1 MFKTIGRVLL
11 PMVACAVLAAA
22 PGVFA
27 QVATQPSGTVGQGRM
42 RPGPA
47 LIIARYK
54 HAVSQLDLTDDQ
66 RMEIDAFFN
75 QVNQQG
81 MDLSQKLADAD
92 PSDRYQML
100 GDFVKQLHSQ
110 LANLLSDGQ
119 LAQLDKNIGPL
130 TGRRVG
136 QFGGGATTQP
146 TAGPGV
152 GAGVG
157 AGTGRNNFGGGAG
170 GIILAMQQA
179 LAKVDLS
186 DDQKQEVQELL
197 KDAGSQIAALRQKAQ
212 GGANVQQ
219 DLAQVRQQVREK
231 LQTILTDDQMQQFVQ
246 QMQQLRQNRGPR
258 GGGGGDGPGASA
270 DVKSPKPDDLNF
282 NGPEV
287 GSAVPDVQITE
298 ANGRSFTPAK
308 YKGHVLVI
316 EFGSMS
322 CPVFREHAAA
332 MEKLKTAE
340 QGRAFFLI
348 VYTRE
353 AFPAG
358 DKNAERNKE
367 EGVAVPDA
375 ASLDDRKAQ
384 ALETQRE
391 LRITIPMAVDNM
403 GDSISKTFGGFPNGA
418 VVIGKDGAVAAYQ
431 QWTNPDTL
439 REAIDDAVLAPQVA
453 ENR

>member
-1 MFKTIGRVLL
+1 MFKTIGRAVFLI
-11 PMVACAVLAAA
+11 VACAVLAAA
-22 PGVFA
+22 PEVIA
-27 QVATQPSGTVGQGRM
+27 QVATQPSAGGGQSNGGRM

-47 LIIARYK
+47 IIIARYK

-75 QVNQQG
+75 QANQQG

-130 TGRRVG
+130 LTGRRAG
-136 QFGGGATTQP
+136 QFGGGGGAATQP
-146 TAGPGV
+146 AA
-152 GAGVG
+152 GAGAG
-157 AGTGRNNFGGGAG
+157 AGRNNFGGPGG
-170 GIILAMQQA
+170 GIIQAMQQA

-197 KDAGSQIAALRQKAQ
+197 KDAGAQVAALRQKAQ
-212 GGANVQQ
+212 GGANIQQ
-219 DLAQVRQQVREK
+219 DLAQVRQQVRDK

-258 GGGGGDGPGASA
+258 GGGGGGGGGATA

-348 VYTRE
+348 VYTKE

-439 REAIDDAVLAPQVA
+439 REAIDDAVSASQVA